1 MSNGNSAPVN
11 KNHSETPNLF
21 TSEDSG
27 QKTTPT
33 NKVAVNGIAKSMNNS
48 QSDQQDSNS
57 TPTNLETF
65 VNYQR
70 AIDNLEYTLIQLN
83 RHQRQILQVHEQ
95 SLRHQTE
102 YTNSFFGLMQ
112 QQHILWGN
120 GQFIEK
126 QPETQQL
133 AISSLERSMMRFHD
147 HQADSLRIH
156 EQYLKY
162 QQEYTHNFFQLV
174 QQHQLPTCDDRI
186 QHSLN
191 TPVYGEERPIP
202 VTAVSAVATELQTVT
217 TNGSGNGNGQGAHH
231 QTIPVTDI
239 IATRQNPT
247 ATIVATPPVDID
259 PATLQPTL
267 LTIVSDQTGYPSEM
281 LEMSMD
287 IEADLGIDSIKRV
300 EILGALL
307 EIYPDLPRPNLEEL
321 AQLRTLAEIA
331 EYIRTI
337 ATPTINKN

>member
-1 MSNGNSAPVN
+1 M
-11 KNHSETPNLF
+11 
-21 TSEDSG
+21 
-27 QKTTPT
+27 
-33 NKVAVNGIAKSMNNS
+33 NGIAKSMNNS

-57 TPTNLETF
+57 TRTNLETF

-70 AIDNLEYTLIQLN
+70 AIDNLEYTLIQLS

-95 SLRHQTE
+95 YLRHQTE
-102 YTNSFFGLMQ
+102 YTKTFFGLMQ

-120 GQFIEK
+120 GKLIEQ

-133 AISSLERSMMRFHD
+133 AISSSERSMMRFHD

-174 QQHQLPTCDDRI
+174 QQHQLPTCDDSI
-186 QHSLN
+186 PHSLN
-191 TPVYGEERPIP
+191 TPVYREDPPIP

-217 TNGSGNGNGQGAHH
+217 TNGSGKGAHH

-239 IATRQNPT
+239 IATRQNPA
-247 ATIVATPPVDID
+247 ATIVDID

-307 EIYPDLPRPNLEEL
+307 EIYPDLPRPNPEEL